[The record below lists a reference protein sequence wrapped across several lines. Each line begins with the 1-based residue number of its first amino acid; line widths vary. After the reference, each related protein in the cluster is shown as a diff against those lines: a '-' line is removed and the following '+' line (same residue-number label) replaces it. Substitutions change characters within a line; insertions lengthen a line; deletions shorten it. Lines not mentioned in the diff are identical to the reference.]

1 MARAAGR
8 LAGRWL
14 PVAKSAVNTAKSE
27 AAKRSGK
34 LESQVKAQ
42 WVPTARTSGKF
53 VRHVL
58 PAALK
63 PLHAL
68 WHQILGFMFLVFAGL
83 GAWKV
88 WRNEG
93 NIDPAMLVI
102 AIIFI
107 VIMALYGISSIRKSQ
122 RISRS

>member
-14 PVAKSAVNTAKSE
+14 PVARSVAQKQSSTLATQWAP
-27 AAKRSGK
+27 AAKQSG
-34 LESQVKAQ
+34 QFVK
-42 WVPTARTSGKF
+42 
-53 VRHVL
+53 HVV
-58 PAALK
+58 PAAVK

-68 WHQILGFMFLVFAGL
+68 WHQVLGFIFLVFAGMA
-83 GAWKV
+83 AWKV
-88 WRNEG
+88 WRSEET
-93 NIDPAMLVI
+93 IAPPLFVI

-107 VIMALYGISSIRKSQ
+107 LIMAAYGISSIVKSN